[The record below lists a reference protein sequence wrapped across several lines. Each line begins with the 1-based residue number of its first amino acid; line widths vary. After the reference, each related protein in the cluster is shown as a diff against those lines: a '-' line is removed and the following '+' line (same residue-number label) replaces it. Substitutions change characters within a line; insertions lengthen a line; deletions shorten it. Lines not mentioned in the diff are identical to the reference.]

1 MAGTGTNIP
10 CAMGCRGSKK
20 PSPNDLTITFK
31 HLASGQTAR
40 FAAFITDFSDTY
52 TARWNQENVFGR
64 MDPISNYQGTGRVI
78 SVSWKVLSLDECNA
92 NCNMGEVSKFLSFM
106 YPAMSAGQTGDLI
119 AKTDL
124 ITTPPVMT
132 MRFANWAQDVT
143 LKDGVFGYINGPVSY
158 KPNLEAGVIYPRD
171 GSGNVFAKEIML
183 SCEFV
188 VLHTHKLGWNPGT
201 GKPNTSNF
209 PYNVKS
215 KRNCKTPSQQQGS
228 MWDTLR
234 EKFKNKG
241 RGKSQTPDS
250 PDDTDSP
257 IAKKR
262 QELTGPV

>member
-78 SVSWKVLSLDECNA
+78 TISWKVLSLDECNA
-92 NCNMGEVSKFLSFM
+92 NCNMTEVSKFLSFM
-106 YPAMSAGQTGDLI
+106 YPAVSAGQTGDLI

-132 MRFANWAQDVT
+132 MRFANWAQDAS
-143 LKDGVFGYINGPVSY
+143 LKDGVFGYINGAVSY
-158 KPNLEAGVIYPRD
+158 KPNLEAGVIYPND
-171 GSGNVFAKEIML
+171 NSGAIFAKEIML

-209 PYNVKS
+209 PYNVKT
-215 KRNCKTPSQQQGS
+215 KRNCKTDDQRR
-228 MWDTLR
+228 R
-234 EKFKNKG
+234 ELLGVIDPIYEKVG
-241 RGKSQTPDS
+241 RGKTQGTDGS
-250 PDDTDSP
+250 DDTGSP
-257 IAKKR
+257 ITKKR
-262 QELTGPV
+262 QELTGPG